1 MTGATDRAGPRRHRP
16 RVLVGALGVMM
27 LAACAKTVAP
37 PPPPPPPPPVQI
49 VVPPRPVPP
58 LGATQGMI
66 IPRKVAT
73 GTRQTVNA
81 FITPMQATWNV
92 RSAFNVAALNC
103 LAPQYQPILTNYQ
116 TFLTR
121 FKTPLTAA
129 NRTMSREF
137 AAQYGR
143 EGRAAEDA
151 YLTKVYNYFSMPQ
164 VQTAFCDR
172 VLGLSGQ
179 ANTVAPADLNTFAA
193 AALPSIE
200 QVFEQFFVSYERY
213 EQELA
218 AWEAKYGV
226 HGQIDPYALQRAVAA
241 TPPPIVEPRPL
252 PTAGPILR

>member
-1 MTGATDRAGPRRHRP
+1 MTCATDRLPLRWGSVRAFA
-16 RVLVGALGVMM
+16 GALVLTM
-27 LAACAKTVAP
+27 LAACTKAVAP

-49 VVPPRPVPP
+49 VIPSRPTPP
-58 LGATQGMI
+58 LGATPGMI
-66 IPRKVAT
+66 IPRKVGMGA
-73 GTRQTVNA
+73 RQTVNA
-81 FITPMQATWNV
+81 FITPTQATWNV

-103 LAPQYQPILTNYQ
+103 LGPQYQPILTNYQ

-121 FKTPLTAA
+121 FKAPLATA
-129 NRTMSREF
+129 NRTVSREF

-164 VQTAFCDR
+164 VQTPFCDR

-179 ANTVAPADLNTFAA
+179 VHTVAPADLNTFTA

-200 QVFEQFFVSYERY
+200 EVFEQFFTAYERY

-226 HGQIDPYALQRAVAA
+226 QGQIDPYALQRAVAA
-241 TPPPIVEPRPL
+241 TPPPAVAPQPL

>member
-1 MTGATDRAGPRRHRP
+1 MTGATEGAGARWRRVRAFA
-16 RVLVGALGVMM
+16 GALGVVM
-27 LAACAKTVAP
+27 LTACAKTVAP

-49 VVPPRPVPP
+49 VIPPRPVPP
-58 LGATQGMI
+58 LGATAGMI
-66 IPRKVAT
+66 IPRKVGM

-103 LAPQYQPILTNYQ
+103 LAPEYQPILANYE

-121 FKTPLTAA
+121 FKTPLAAA
-129 NRTMSREF
+129 NRTVSREF
-137 AAQYGR
+137 ASQYGR

-179 ANTVAPADLNTFAA
+179 ATTVAPADLNSFTA

-200 QVFEQFFVSYERY
+200 DVFEQFFAAYERY
-213 EQELA
+213 EVELA
-218 AWEAKYGV
+218 AWEAKYGA
-226 HGQIDPYALQRAVAA
+226 HGQIDPYTLQRTVAA
-241 TPPPIVEPRPL
+241 TPPPIIVPQPL
-252 PTAGPILR
+252 PTEGPILR